1 MFSPLFSAPFNIS
14 RLNALLL
21 ALALA
26 AIAAVAGGAVGF
38 ALGHGSAQA
47 EGEAALA
54 QVQRDY
60 AQADAR
66 AADAARLKLIAEVER
81 GNTLAR
87 ALADAKANHALEKQ
101 SLLRRISDVT
111 SVYIPAAG
119 DPPQPLPRTV
129 FTAGFLREYNTAI
142 GLPLADPGSPASG
155 TGSTTHPPGS
165 LEAWLLD
172 SGLSQADILA
182 HIADYG
188 ERCRNLETQVNR
200 LIDYKETEDGHR

>member
-1 MFSPLFSAPFNIS
+1 MFSTLFNAPFNIS

-26 AIAAVAGGAVGF
+26 AIAAAAGGVAGF

-54 QVQRDY
+54 QVQRDH
-60 AQADAR
+60 ALADAR

-81 GNTLAR
+81 GNALAR
-87 ALADAKANHALEKQ
+87 ALADAKASHALEKQ

-111 SVYIPAAG
+111 SIYIPAAG
-119 DPPQPLPRTV
+119 DPPLPLPRIV

-142 GLPLADPGSPASG
+142 GLPLAHPGAPAGGTGSPADAPAG
-155 TGSTTHPPGS
+155 
-165 LEAWLLD
+165 LDAWLLD

-200 LIDYKETEDGHR
+200 LIDYKEAVDGHR

>member
-1 MFSPLFSAPFNIS
+1 MFSTLFSASFNIT

-21 ALALA
+21 ALALV
-26 AIAAVAGGAVGF
+26 AISAVVGGAAGF
-38 ALGHGSAQA
+38 ALGYRSAQA

-87 ALADAKANHALEKQ
+87 ALADAKTSHALEKQ

-119 DPPQPLPRTV
+119 DPPLPLPRTV

-142 GLPLADPGSPASG
+142 GLPLAYPGAPASG
-155 TGSTTHPPGS
+155 TGSPADAPAG
-165 LEAWLLD
+165 LDAWLLD

-188 ERCRNLETQVNR
+188 ERCRNLESQVNR
-200 LIDYKETEDGHR
+200 LIDYKEAVDGYR